1 MNATGSKD
9 QLRQSWERPGWR
21 KRNILLLAFSTCL
34 VAALAV
40 FVLPLYVPV
49 RPLQTVSASYIAG
62 FNNSVAILSAAG
74 LSLLVLLS
82 TMWAER
88 RRQPPPIENPQ
99 DQRLSARFTAGVVVA
114 SAAVLSIAGWLVAAS
129 HMRYLGDAGYFIEQA
144 TIRAE
149 TGRALYTQLEF
160 AYGPLL
166 LLPQVWLSETLH
178 CSMTAAYFAVFVC
191 EAALGILLLAYVLNE
206 LPIQGRVRKAALL
219 LFAFGAI
226 TPHLGLNYTL
236 LRFVS
241 PLAVLLF
248 ATRDGSLWRCALLLS
263 VGELV
268 ELLISPELG
277 LAMAVGVVVFGLL
290 RIWQG
295 GWRWL
300 AAALFPLL
308 VLGTF
313 LLTFGRP
320 YLRMA
325 ASFSRGALNL
335 PVGPY
340 PHILV
345 YLFALVWL
353 VPFGLGRLVRP
364 GEPPSSRSLALYAT
378 SLAFVPA
385 ALGRCDPLH
394 VLFNGMGVLVLSL
407 VAVSWSS
414 RRVQTAWLS
423 CIALLVVWNGV
434 VNELPFELR
443 TAEVLRQTVMPHVPL
458 PIRTALEGGLAHKRA
473 DLAGVLS
480 QQPKP
485 EFHLDMSALEG
496 IVSSAPV
503 ATPLEIS
510 PAIED
515 ELQQTHHY
523 HPGFYAFWVDVM
535 NPAAERRS
543 ITDVNECRW
552 MLLPAAGLGPNPH
565 TLASLAMF
573 QGFKLPYRQ
582 RHVSPYSPGLLF
594 KQNLQQNWLAM
605 RAFGP
610 YVLYKQKSIDAGQSF

>member
-1 MNATGSKD
+1 M
-9 QLRQSWERPGWR
+9 
-21 KRNILLLAFSTCL
+21 
-34 VAALAV
+34 
-40 FVLPLYVPV
+40 

-62 FNNSVAILSAAG
+62 FNNSAAILSAVG
-74 LSLLVLLS
+74 ISVFVLLCV
-82 TMWAER
+82 MWAER
-88 RRQPPPIENPQ
+88 HCRPSAIEDTQ
-99 DQRLSARFTAGVVVA
+99 SQRLSARFTGGVVLA
-114 SAAVLSIAGWLVAAS
+114 AAAVLLIAGWLVAAS
-129 HMRYLGDAGYFIEQA
+129 HMRYLGDAGYFIEQG
-144 TIRAE
+144 TVRAE

-166 LLPQVWLSETLH
+166 LMPQVWLSEMLH
-178 CSMTAAYFAVFVC
+178 CSMTAAYFAVFVF

-206 LPIQGRVRKAALL
+206 LPIQGSVRKVALL

-248 ATRDGSLWRCALLLS
+248 ATRDASLWRCALLLS

-290 RIWQG
+290 RVWQG

-308 VLGTF
+308 VLITF

-345 YLFALVWL
+345 FLFALVWL

-364 GEPPSSRSLALYAT
+364 GEPPSSRLLALYAT
-378 SLAFVPA
+378 GLAFVPA

-394 VLFNGMGVLVLSL
+394 VLFNGIGVLVLSL
-407 VAVSWSS
+407 VAIRRSS

-423 CIALLVVWNGV
+423 CIAVLVVWNGI
-434 VNELPFELR
+434 VNELPFEQR

-458 PIRTALEGGLAHKRA
+458 LIRTAVEHGLARKRA

-485 EFHLDMSALEG
+485 EFHLDLAALEG
-496 IVSSAPV
+496 IVGSAPV
-503 ATPLEIS
+503 ATPLDIS
-510 PAIED
+510 PTVED
-515 ELQQTHHY
+515 ELQRTHHY
-523 HPGFYAFWVDVM
+523 HPGFYGFWVDVM

-543 ITDVNECRW
+543 IDDVSECRW
-552 MLLPAAGLGPNPH
+552 MLLPVAGLGPNPH

-573 QGFKLPYRQ
+573 QGFKLPYRP
-582 RHVSPYSPGLLF
+582 RNVSPYSPGLEF
-594 KQNLQQNWLAM
+594 KNNLRQNWVAV
-605 RAFGP
+605 RTFGP
-610 YVLYKQKSIDAGQSF
+610 YVLYGRKEFQTHQGL